1 MTNLRVR
8 EKWLLE
14 IVFFPYYPVTETAEV
29 TMHVATLGPVLLT
42 ISIACTGC
50 SSGGDGG
57 GGSGGNQGS
66 SEPISFDADTALPAS
81 GASAI
86 AMATGAQ
93 LGLAVSR
100 VIAAAAEEPPAAAL
114 GMSRKA
120 SLQLPGL
127 CPRGGDATLDY
138 SSFQPG
144 QDVTLTFTGCLSSVF
159 SGGAIDGTLVLTIE
173 EVSGGFPSKATATV
187 NLTVGSDTTITGSF
201 TAIASLAG
209 ALLDL
214 CLGDQ
219 RDTDILTITRGT
231 ETIEFAC
238 FKIRQVISLVTGAA
252 DGAFEPVGVVR
263 VNGTQVFTLN
273 SYTQQPPSVGFV
285 NGTATSGSADMSSG
299 DGSVSTSR
307 PFSGPFCAPFGN
319 TLPGNNSFIANEF
332 AGDACVMV
340 TGQDANGNAISHETT
355 WSKLLNADFSPG
367 GATCGGTTEAV
378 PGPMDCD
385 PGSDVLADADAY
397 IQGDG
402 PEGNNSDTP
411 FGNAGN
417 LVIKTVS
424 NMFFTRKIYI
434 VFDLSSF
441 SDSFTKA
448 SLVLTLQRHVVNPVA
463 AKSGPQPVNVFGIDD
478 DNDWDPAAPGLG
490 EDEIIWSNAPRN
502 VTAVKASDAQ
512 FEQSPGVPLL
522 IAGYDFDLGG
532 DGVIDPPTDREMN
545 PPVVTR
551 YALDITEYVTERLE
565 NDADGKITILMA
577 ASNPMNFNQD
587 GSAFFSLQ
595 GSEECD
601 RPFLHFE

>member
-1 MTNLRVR
+1 MR
-8 EKWLLE
+8 KA
-14 IVFFPYYPVTETAEV
+14 I
-29 TMHVATLGPVLLT
+29 LGSVLLAM
-42 ISIACTGC
+42 SIAYTGC
-50 SSGGDGG
+50 SSGGDGDG
-57 GGSGGNQGS
+57 SGGSGGGGP
-66 SEPISFDADTALPAS
+66 SEAASFDADNALPAS

-93 LGLAVSR
+93 LGLAVSS
-100 VIAAAAEEPPAAAL
+100 VIAAAAEAPPATAL
-114 GMSRKA
+114 GMSRKEI
-120 SLQLPGL
+120 LQLPGL

-138 SSFQPG
+138 TSFQPG
-144 QDVTLTFTGCLSSVF
+144 QDVKLTFTGCVGLVF

-201 TAIASLAG
+201 TAIASVAG

-219 RDTDILTITRGT
+219 RDTDVLTITRGT

-238 FKIRQVISLVTGAA
+238 FKIRQEISLVTGAA

-273 SYTQQPPSVGFV
+273 SYTQQPPPVGFV
-285 NGTATSGSADMSSG
+285 NGTATSGSTDTSSG

-319 TLPGNNSFIANEF
+319 TPPGNNSFIANEF

-340 TGQDANGNAISHETT
+340 TGQDADGNAISHETT

-367 GATCGGTTEAV
+367 GATCGSTTEAV
-378 PGPMDCD
+378 PGPIDCD
-385 PGSDVLADADAY
+385 PGSDVLTAADAY

-411 FGNAGN
+411 FGNASN

-424 NMFFTRKIYI
+424 NMFFTQKMYI

-441 SDSFTKA
+441 SDS
-448 SLVLTLQRHVVNPVA
+448 
-463 AKSGPQPVNVFGIDD
+463 
-478 DNDWDPAAPGLG
+478 
-490 EDEIIWSNAPRN
+490 APR
-502 VTAVKASDAQ
+502 
-512 FEQSPGVPLL
+512 
-522 IAGYDFDLGG
+522 
-532 DGVIDPPTDREMN
+532 
-545 PPVVTR
+545 
-551 YALDITEYVTERLE
+551 RL
-565 NDADGKITILMA
+565 
-577 ASNPMNFNQD
+577 S
-587 GSAFFSLQ
+587 
-595 GSEECD
+595 C
-601 RPFLHFE
+601 